1 MNKDVFAREVKYE
14 SRMAVARTMLRK
26 GIITKE
32 EYCEIDT
39 IFLDK
44 FRPLLGTLRAEKV
57 PK

>member
-1 MNKDVFAREVKYE
+1 MSKDDFLQEVKYE
-14 SRMAVARTMLRK
+14 SRMAVARTMLRS
-26 GIITKE
+26 GLITKE

-44 FRPLLGTLRAEKV
+44 YRPLLGGLRAEKV